1 MKFNVKSLLTDKVV
15 LYIVL
20 FFAVTNFFGY
30 ILLNNYNAVI
40 TMALVGL
47 FASYFSKNMIIIL
60 FAAILGGSLVTGADT
75 VNQGLHKR
83 HREGMQNRKV
93 KEEKVK
99 KENKK
104 KENKKK
110 DKKIEEKEGFK
121 KINTKKNSDSDDED
135 SDKEAFEPSSDLDST
150 ERAINNL
157 DNILGGGNINKL
169 LEQQNALNSSVEGMK
184 PLLNSASKLLDG
196 IHNSNMIERLSTM
209 SESMSNKM
217 SNRKKQ

>member
-196 IHNSNMIERLSTM
+196 IHNSNMIERLTTM